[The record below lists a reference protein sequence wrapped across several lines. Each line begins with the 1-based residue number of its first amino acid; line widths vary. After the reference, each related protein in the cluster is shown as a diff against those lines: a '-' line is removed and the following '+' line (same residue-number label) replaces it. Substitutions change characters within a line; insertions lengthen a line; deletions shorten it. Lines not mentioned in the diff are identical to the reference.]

1 MQIVRFVVVVVV
13 GWRRQKQASK
23 LGTQFSKLVFATII
37 TKEIL
42 RAKKGKECKKPQIC
56 IFLKF

>member
-23 LGTQFSKLVFATII
+23 LGTQFSKLVFAPII
-37 TKEIL
+37 SKEIL
-42 RAKKGKECKKPQIC
+42 RAQKGKNAKDPK
-56 IFLKF
+56 FLF